1 MGGKSLV
8 FYGAVIG
15 EQVIG
20 GKVGLADGLVDEDYK
35 ATPTCPTGRM
45 PGVKRVVGDVRGLE
59 ARDSL
64 VFQGAATRTK
74 WVERRSASSTA
85 QC

>member
-20 GKVGLADGLVDEDYK
+20 GIVGLADGLVDEDYK
-35 ATPTCPTGRM
+35 ATPTCPTGPM
-45 PGVKRVVGDVRGLE
+45 PGVKRVVED
-59 ARDSL
+59 DSG
-64 VFQGAATRTK
+64 VGGKR
-74 WVERRSASSTA
+74 
-85 QC
+85 

>member
-1 MGGKSLV
+1 MV

-20 GKVGLADGLVDEDYK
+20 RKVGLADGVVDEECK
-35 ATPTCPTGRM
+35 ATATCPTGPM
-45 PGVKRVVGDVRGLE
+45 PGVKRLVGDGLGLE

-74 WVERRSASSTA
+74 WAERMSASSTA